1 MQENMKHIHKIFN
14 ILKTLKQFSRLIYQN
29 KGQAYNYK
37 LVLINARKGRFLK
50 TQIV

>member
-1 MQENMKHIHKIFN
+1 MKHIYKIFN

-37 LVLINARKGRFLK
+37 LESAN
-50 TQIV
+50 